1 MQSTRAPV
9 ASHAS
14 NTRSSESRHTVSRMS
29 IAVISDT
36 HMPRHGRRLPDAC
49 VERIAAADLLLH
61 GGDFSTVAV
70 LRELEAIGPPL
81 LGVHGNVDSADL
93 RRLLP
98 EERVVEAEGASIA
111 MVHDAGPRVGR
122 LERMRRRFADRADV
136 VVFGHSHTPMHEQA
150 EDGFQILNPGSPTE
164 RRRAP
169 RHTMGLIE
177 VRAGLAVCELV
188 DL

>member
-49 VERIAAADLLLH
+49 VERIAAADL
-61 GGDFSTVAV
+61 
-70 LRELEAIGPPL
+70 
-81 LGVHGNVDSADL
+81 

-136 VVFGHSHTPMHEQA
+136 VVFGHSHLPLHERA
-150 EDGFQILNPGSPTE
+150 PDGFQIFNPGSPTE

-169 RHTMGLIE
+169 AHTMGRIT
-177 VRAGLAVCELV
+177 VRDGLAQC
-188 DL
+188 DLIPL